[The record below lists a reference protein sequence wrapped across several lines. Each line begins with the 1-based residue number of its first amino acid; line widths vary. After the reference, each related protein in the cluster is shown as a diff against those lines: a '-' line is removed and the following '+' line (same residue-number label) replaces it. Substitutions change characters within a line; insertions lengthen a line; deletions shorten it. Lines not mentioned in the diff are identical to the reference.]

1 MYNTV
6 QYKYNAPSLWMN
18 LLDSKTSKCER
29 PRRIENTRM
38 FIALQ
43 ETKVESL
50 KKVIFAKKSSG
61 KICPI
66 IL

>member
-1 MYNTV
+1 MYNIV

-50 KKVIFAKKSSG
+50 KKKIAKKNSG
-61 KICPI
+61 NICPI

>member
-50 KKVIFAKKSSG
+50 KKVIFAKKNSG